1 MVELPFKIFS
11 ELLKAWIKGTRRV
24 RTLIVV
30 SAILM
35 SIGIPIFLISQN
47 LFESPLGQIG
57 RVGGLMVAGAG
68 FVLAFIISAIQQIKE
83 RNQSEQKIEEVER
96 RVQENPRETQAAW
109 ELARIVLEKYINRN
123 LAQVRA
129 IFWLTS
135 FVMLAGFTLIGIG
148 SYQGFHDPANFNAS
162 ILTSVSG
169 VVVSFIGGTFLIL
182 YRSVMAQAEPTSMS
196 RQWTCWYTR
205 SLRGLR
211 ARHTLTLVGVV
222 WVSALSG
229 HSTARMPV
237 ASAASFWP
245 RWRSSDPRDGGCHA
259 QGHTDGRF

>member
-11 ELLKAWIKGTRRV
+11 ELLKAWIKGSRRV
-24 RTLIVV
+24 RILIVV

-47 LFESPLGQIG
+47 LFQSGLSQIG
-57 RVGGLMVAGAG
+57 RITGLMVAGAG
-68 FVLAFIISAIQQIKE
+68 FVIAFIISAIQQIEE
-83 RNQSEQKIEEVER
+83 RNQSEQKIEAVEK

-135 FVMLAGFTLIGIG
+135 FVMLAGFTLIGVG
-148 SYQGFHDPANFNAS
+148 SYQAFHDAANFNAS

-169 VVVSFIGGTFLIL
+169 VVVSFIGGTFLVL
-182 YRSVMAQAEPTSMS
+182 YRSVMAQAKDYVTILERINAVGMS
-196 RQWTCWYTR
+196 VQI
-205 SLRGLR
+205 LD
-211 ARHTLTLVGVV
+211 TLN
-222 WVSALSG
+222 
-229 HSTARMPV
+229 
-237 ASAASFWP
+237 
-245 RWRSSDPRDGGCHA
+245 DGGLDLKHETIADVARQLLTMYSSNHMAPTPQRKRRPRA
-259 QGHTDGRF
+259 QEVAL